1 MGALKF
7 VPPRMGAR
15 AGWMFGDKR
24 DLVGWRVSVRPAFVS
39 QVAFPITAVIGYSR
53 DVHACWENWSVSG
66 MCGM

>member
-1 MGALKF
+1 
-7 VPPRMGAR
+7 
-15 AGWMFGDKR
+15 MFGDKR
-24 DLVGWRVSVRPAFVS
+24 NLVGWRVPVRPAFVS